1 MWIVLQR
8 KQKSKFC
15 INLSDKIE
23 RMCKSFF
30 RGYVKAKKDFFFP
43 DPKKIKKYKK

>member
-8 KQKSKFC
+8 KQKSKFF

-23 RMCKSFF
+23 HMCKSFF
-30 RGYVKAKKDFFFP
+30 RGYIKAKKYFFP
-43 DPKKIKKYKK
+43 DQKQIMKNMK